1 MEQMARPIVGSM
13 ADRYCI
19 LCLVFCTVATSVAA
33 QPLHMALDEVL
44 ELGLPVVEVVTVD
57 SIEPTAERIE
67 APDYCPVGRS
77 ITNATKVPGRLAVW
91 EADGRLRYESLLYRK
106 ERSGMTIKIRG
117 NNSGL
122 WTPPPYKVKLEKKAD
137 LLGRGDE
144 TKYAD
149 KHWLLLREWRQT
161 LNIPIG
167 LKVNELLG
175 LSWTPACEHVNLLMN
190 GKYRGVYLL
199 TEQVRRNPRCRI
211 DVDKETG
218 FIVERDIYWWNE
230 PVSFETTMVN
240 TFWQRFTFK
249 YPDEDEVTDAQVA
262 AAQAAVNR
270 MEAAIADGTYD
281 EFIDVRSFA
290 AWHLG
295 HDILGTYDC
304 SGANQFYSKRDDTD
318 DSRITLGPL
327 WDFDTNF
334 YQQDEWSRFHDS
346 GSYLQPLLKSP
357 NKAFAKALVRRWEEL
372 SPILVERMMVYLDS
386 LEASPA
392 GQGITRSRQLLRPTS
407 YVSTHENVEEA
418 REWFST
424 RKEWLD
430 VHIAEIDTMDA
441 SPVAAPNEER
451 EDGAIYDLA
460 GRRWP
465 AHQRKELPTGVYI
478 LNAKKVRVIQQS
490 AVRTQ
495 GKG

>member
-91 EADGRLRYESLLYRK
+91 EADGRLRYESRLYWK
-106 ERSGMTIKIRG
+106 DRSGMTIKIRG

-304 SGANQFYSKRDDTD
+304 SGANQYYSKRDDTD

-334 YQQDEWSRFHDS
+334 YMKDEWSRFHVS
-346 GSYLQPLLKSP
+346 GATYLLPLLRSP
-357 NKAFAKALVRRWEEL
+357 NKAFAKAFVRTWMAQ
-372 SPILVERMMVYLDS
+372 SPIIVGQIMAYLDS
-386 LEASPA
+386 LETSPT
-392 GQGITRSRQLLRPTS
+392 GIGITLSRQRLRPNS
-407 YVSTHENVEEA
+407 YVSVHENVEEA
-418 REWFST
+418 REWFTS

-430 VHIAEIDTMDA
+430 EHITGIDTMDT
-441 SPVAAPNEER
+441 SPVVAPEMVN
-451 EDGAIYDLA
+451 GTSSNGQWYDLS
-460 GRRWP
+460 GRRIGDGQWKMDNG
-465 AHQRKELPTGVYI
+465 QLPRGVYI
-478 LNAKKVRVIQQS
+478 RDGKKVMV
-490 AVRTQ
+490 
-495 GKG
+495 K

>member
-1 MEQMARPIVGSM
+1 MKNLRGSLFLGVIICCLTTAHAQFPQMT
-13 ADRYCI
+13 
-19 LCLVFCTVATSVAA
+19 L
-33 QPLHMALDEVL
+33 EKVL
-44 ELGLPVVEVVTVD
+44 TLGLPVVEVVTVD

-77 ITNATKVPGRLAVW
+77 ITNVTKVPGRLAVW

-106 ERSGMTIKIRG
+106 DRSGMTIKIRG

-137 LLGRGDE
+137 LLGRGDVA
-144 TKYAD
+144 KYAD

-167 LKVNELLG
+167 LKMNELLG
-175 LSWTPACEHVNLLMN
+175 FAWTPACEHVNLLMN
-190 GKYRGVYLL
+190 GEYRGVYLL

-211 DVDKETG
+211 DVDKQTG
-218 FIVERDIYWWNE
+218 FVVERDIYWWNE

-249 YPDEDEVTDAQVA
+249 YPDEDEVTDAQIA

-281 EFIDVRSFA
+281 ECIDVRSFA

-304 SGANQFYSKRDDTD
+304 TGANQFYSKYD
-318 DSRITLGPL
+318 DSSASLITMGPL

-334 YQQDEWSRFHDS
+334 FQQDEWSRFHVS
-346 GSYLQPLLKSP
+346 AANYLLPLLRSP
-357 NKAFAKALVRRWEEL
+357 GKAFAKAYVKLWQEY
-372 SPILVERMMVYLDS
+372 SPVLEERMTAYLDS
-386 LEASPA
+386 LEASPT
-392 GQGITRSRQLLRPTS
+392 GSGITLSRQRLHPNS
-407 YVSTHENVEEA
+407 YVSVHENVEQA
-418 REWFST
+418 REWFRS
-424 RKEWLD
+424 RRLWLD
-430 VHIAEIDTMDA
+430 EHISEIDTMDT
-441 SPVAAPNEER
+441 SPVVAPDMANGR
-451 EDGAIYDLA
+451 LSNGQWYDLS
-460 GRRWP
+460 GRRLSVP
-465 AHQRKELPTGVYI
+465 SASSVPSVLPKGVYI
-478 LNAKKVRVIQQS
+478 RDGRKVLV
-490 AVRTQ
+490 
-495 GKG
+495 K

>member
-91 EADGRLRYESLLYRK
+91 EADGRLRYESRLYWK
-106 ERSGMTIKIRG
+106 DRSGMTIKIRG

-137 LLGRGDE
+137 LLGRGDAA
-144 TKYAD
+144 KYAD

-167 LKVNELLG
+167 LKMNELLG
-175 LSWTPACEHVNLLMN
+175 LSWTPACEHVNLFMN

-249 YPDEDEVTDAQVA
+249 YPDEDDVTDAQVA

-334 YQQDEWSRFHDS
+334 YQQDEWSRFHNS
-346 GSYLQPLLKSP
+346 GACYLQPLLKSP
-357 NKAFAKALVRRWEEL
+357 NKAFAKALVRKWEEL
-372 SPILVERMMVYLDS
+372 SPVLVERMKVYLDS
-386 LEASPA
+386 LDASPA
-392 GQGITRSRQLLRPTS
+392 GQGITRSRQMLRPTS
-407 YVSTHENVEEA
+407 FVSTHENVEEA
-418 REWFST
+418 REWFTS

-430 VHIAEIDTMDA
+430 EHITGIDTMDT
-441 SPVAAPNEER
+441 SPVVAPEMVN
-451 EDGAIYDLA
+451 GTSSNGQWYDLS
-460 GRRWP
+460 GRRIGDGQWKMDNG
-465 AHQRKELPTGVYI
+465 QLPRGVYI
-478 LNAKKVRVIQQS
+478 RDGKKVLV
-490 AVRTQ
+490 
-495 GKG
+495 K